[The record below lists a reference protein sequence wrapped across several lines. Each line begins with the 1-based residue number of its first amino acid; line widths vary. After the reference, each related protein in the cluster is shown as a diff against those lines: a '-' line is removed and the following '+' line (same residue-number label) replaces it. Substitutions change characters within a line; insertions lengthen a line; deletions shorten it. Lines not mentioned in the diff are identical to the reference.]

1 MFRTEPPGCSGP
13 WIPFHKRRGRRE
25 RRFINRTKQC
35 LERKMMAT
43 FIQSLNEREFQIYFR
58 PDAVTMSGN
67 TERRESMSMAY
78 SYVYLKS

>member
-1 MFRTEPPGCSGP
+1 
-13 WIPFHKRRGRRE
+13 
-25 RRFINRTKQC
+25 
-35 LERKMMAT
+35 MAT